1 MENISYYFKPDIE
14 DFLQQVIKRGKT
26 EEMEFIL
33 DEQIR
38 NFLSERNRVSVCVW
52 AVRNCRID
60 LCEEWLSEI
69 DDKQFEYISKK
80 WYHQKYTEIGKK
92 KERFK
97 IITDI
102 MYILTYVSKDS
113 FIALKNK
120 ALEKSEFKNDRSDS
134 IVAENLLVSVN
145 QIAYM
150 EQCILFECMQKIKV
164 EDFEALLDIIL
175 DDRYYNGCFSID
187 TTSYRKKC

>member
-69 DDKQFEYISKK
+69 DDKQFEYISKNGIIK
-80 WYHQKYTEIGKK
+80 IYGNR
-92 KERFK
+92 KEKRK
-97 IITDI
+97 IQNN
-102 MYILTYVSKDS
+102 Y
-113 FIALKNK
+113 
-120 ALEKSEFKNDRSDS
+120 
-134 IVAENLLVSVN
+134 
-145 QIAYM
+145 
-150 EQCILFECMQKIKV
+150 
-164 EDFEALLDIIL
+164 
-175 DDRYYNGCFSID
+175 
-187 TTSYRKKC
+187 

>member
-134 IVAENLLVSVN
+134 IVAENLLV
-145 QIAYM
+145 
-150 EQCILFECMQKIKV
+150 
-164 EDFEALLDIIL
+164 
-175 DDRYYNGCFSID
+175 
-187 TTSYRKKC
+187 

>member
-1 MENISYYFKPDIE
+1 
-14 DFLQQVIKRGKT
+14 
-26 EEMEFIL
+26 MEFIL

-120 ALEKSEFKNDRSDS
+120 ALEKSEFKM
-134 IVAENLLVSVN
+134 IEV
-145 QIAYM
+145 I
-150 EQCILFECMQKIKV
+150 
-164 EDFEALLDIIL
+164 ALLLKI
-175 DDRYYNGCFSID
+175 Y
-187 TTSYRKKC
+187 